1 MLHLPEGQQ
10 WSETFNN
17 MYLTQPDGCVSGVSC
32 SSCES
37 WPICAT
43 DIRVACSQ
51 LVAAVS
57 IVLQYLR
64 IKHTHQVLKQLTH
77 THTHTHSHTS
87 VGGANGAPVRHA
99 VKRGPTLQANISATK
114 QDIDMVLSDKQTS
127 DNPEVNGLVYSRF
140 LNYGKIM

>member
-1 MLHLPEGQQ
+1 MFSTCCRCLHCP
-10 WSETFNN
+10 
-17 MYLTQPDGCVSGVSC
+17 PVSQDQAHSPG
-32 SSCES
+32 
-37 WPICAT
+37 PQTA
-43 DIRVACSQ
+43 D
-51 LVAAVS
+51 
-57 IVLQYLR
+57 
-64 IKHTHQVLKQLTH
+64 TH